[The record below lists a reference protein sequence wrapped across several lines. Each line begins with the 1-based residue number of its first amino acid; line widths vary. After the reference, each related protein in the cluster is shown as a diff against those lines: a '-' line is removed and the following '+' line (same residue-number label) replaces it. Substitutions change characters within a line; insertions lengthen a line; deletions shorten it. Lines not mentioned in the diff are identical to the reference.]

1 MSPRSTQALHECGD
15 LKHLASVLVI
25 GLKGC
30 DLSGQV
36 GALPEAASAVEN
48 CPAYSFGSADAG
60 RLELRERLQ
69 SFGVQTDADSR

>member
-1 MSPRSTQALHECGD
+1 MSPRSTHALHECGD

-30 DLSGQV
+30 DLGGQL
-36 GALPEAASAVEN
+36 GALPEPACAVKDCSAYRFR
-48 CPAYSFGSADAG
+48 PADAG

-69 SFGVQTDADSR
+69 SFRVQADADGR